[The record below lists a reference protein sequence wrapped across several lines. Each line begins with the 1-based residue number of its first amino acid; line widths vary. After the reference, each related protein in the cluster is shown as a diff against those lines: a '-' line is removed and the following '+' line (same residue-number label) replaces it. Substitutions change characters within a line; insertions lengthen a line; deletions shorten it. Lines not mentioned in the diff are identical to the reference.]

1 MDSVFVKRDEHDDAL
16 EGVAYA
22 LGGAFIGALG
32 DNLLRL
38 SYVKERE
45 RDDMRPLIARPL
57 WVAGFACSVSCTRL
71 AIVCGAWASMREEVN
86 TFTHARYARSEPP
99 RAVTY
104 FQHSSSLKQ
113 RLSCTDHPRL
123 VLQMYGDGTCKCGD
137 NSVAPSCTMSSQREF
152 CGSLVR
158 FAGAPHLP
166 PRSFPL
172 QTLVIPFAATHVGF
186 AILFAQLL
194 VGERLTAH
202 DVAGSVLVA
211 AGIVIVGIKD
221 P

>member
-86 TFTHARYARSEPP
+86 TFTHARYARAVNP
-99 RAVTY
+99 RA
-104 FQHSSSLKQ
+104 L
-113 RLSCTDHPRL
+113 C
-123 VLQMYGDGTCKCGD
+123 
-137 NSVAPSCTMSSQREF
+137 
-152 CGSLVR
+152 
-158 FAGAPHLP
+158 
-166 PRSFPL
+166 
-172 QTLVIPFAATHVGF
+172 
-186 AILFAQLL
+186 LFFSTRR
-194 VGERLTAH
+194 V
-202 DVAGSVLVA
+202 
-211 AGIVIVGIKD
+211 
-221 P
+221 